1 MIWIKSGWP
10 LACRFEL
17 DLKNSLLS
25 ISNCLNSDE
34 VKCSDSCFE
43 SDPMSDL
50 YFAVW
55 RMRTTAHGVDYGK
68 LERAPQAFCD
78 RVTNA

>member
-17 DLKNSLLS
+17 DLQNWLITITNRLPLDDVKY
-25 ISNCLNSDE
+25 SD
-34 VKCSDSCFE
+34 DWLR